1 MSDTAVG
8 FGLLGIGILAVLAVV
23 FAVTLRAGG
32 PARPRPTPPAGVHL
46 PPGSW
51 LPVILSV
58 AGALLGAALIFKPQE
73 PYGLPLLGFISGTME
88 PFLGLAG
95 IAVLVY
101 GVWGWVRAAGH
112 EWHETE
118 AGPGHDGS
126 GH

>member
-1 MSDTAVG
+1 VSDTAVG
-8 FGLLGIGILAVLAVV
+8 FGILGIGILAVLAVV
-23 FAVTLRAGG
+23 FAVTVRAGG
-32 PARPRPTPPAGVHL
+32 PARPRPNPPPGVHL

-58 AGALLGAALIFKPQE
+58 GAALIGAGLIFKPEE
-73 PYGLPLLGFISGTME
+73 PYALPVLDIVSGAMQPLLGL
-88 PFLGLAG
+88 PGLA
-95 IAVLVY
+95 VLLY

-118 AGPGHDGS
+118 AGPHHDGS